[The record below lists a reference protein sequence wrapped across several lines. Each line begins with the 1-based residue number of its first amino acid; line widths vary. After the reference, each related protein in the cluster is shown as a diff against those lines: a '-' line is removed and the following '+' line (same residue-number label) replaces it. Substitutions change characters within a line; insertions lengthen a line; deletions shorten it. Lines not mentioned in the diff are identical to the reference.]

1 MIMKKFLFAGMMA
14 VTALGVQSCLDFDDP
29 GSELGAGQT
38 TVDATVY
45 HGNVDSIDYRRDIPV
60 EELKHA
66 IDTLNKMKMLGNSL
80 TGQYCLRGAKNG
92 DVPGAHAYQRQFSL
106 GPDAYAQYM
115 VVHHKDFMYGT
126 LTSTYNVS
134 EEFNGDPLGSYTM
147 VKNALMPL
155 LNHPII
161 DTIPEFKAINLL
173 YYCVSAQER
182 ADLSGPYTYLEDKLN
197 SEEPVEYNDLK
208 TIYYGVKENL
218 DTIVECLKYYEANRS
233 KEYKREMQK
242 VMTRYCTT
250 SRAMFTGDWSMDSY
264 IRLANSLKLRM
275 AMHMVKVEPET
286 AKQWAE
292 EAVASGVIETVDQQH
307 ALYPMVSGFTHPY
320 VEICNSWS
328 DLRLC
333 ASFESLLMSLKHPYT
348 KYVFAN
354 NSQPIIN
361 EATGTE
367 LPAHSKIVG
376 LRAGRL
382 MPDGQNYPLNPLAAF
397 SSINSGAMANAP
409 LYLVKLAEVNF
420 LRAEGALRGWNMG
433 GDAEYFYNEGIKYAY
448 LDEPMQVSD
457 GMGGFSANSQYHTA
471 LADYMALEQPVAYT
485 QVEVSGDGEDW
496 PSVTK
501 IGVKWNNG
509 DDQETKLE
517 KIITQKYIALFPLST
532 EAWTE
537 MRRTGYPKVFPVLN
551 ADDGDGSI
559 EQGEMIRRIP
569 WNASDPIVQQLIE
582 ASGLVTLG
590 GPDLQSTRLWWDL
603 DAPNF

>member
-218 DTIVECLKYYEANRS
+218 DTIVECLKYYEANRPQ
-233 KEYKREMQK
+233 EYKREMQK

-448 LDEPMQVSD
+448 LDEPM
-457 GMGGFSANSQYHTA
+457 MGASEYNAA
-471 LADYMALEQPVAYT
+471 LADYMALEQAVEYT

>member
-1 MIMKKFLFAGMMA
+1 
-14 VTALGVQSCLDFDDP
+14 
-29 GSELGAGQT
+29 
-38 TVDATVY
+38 
-45 HGNVDSIDYRRDIPV
+45 
-60 EELKHA
+60 
-66 IDTLNKMKMLGNSL
+66 
-80 TGQYCLRGAKNG
+80 
-92 DVPGAHAYQRQFSL
+92 VPGAHAYQRQFSL

-126 LTSTYNVS
+126 LTSAYNVS

-218 DTIVECLKYYEANRS
+218 DTIVACLKHYEANRS
-233 KEYKREMQK
+233 KEYKKEIQK

-275 AMHMVKVEPET
+275 AMHMVKIEPET

-361 EATGTE
+361 EATGEE

-397 SSINSGAMANAP
+397 SSINSSAFAMAP

-433 GDAEYFYNEGIKYAY
+433 GTAEYFYEEGIKNAY
-448 LDEPMQVSD
+448 LDEPM
-457 GMGGFSANSQYHTA
+457 MGAMEYNAA
-471 LADYMALEQPVAYT
+471 LADYMALETPVDYI
-485 QVEVSGDGEDW
+485 QKEVSGDGEDW

-501 IGVKWNNG
+501 IGVKWNDG

-551 ADDGDGSI
+551 TDDGDGSI

-582 ASGLVTLG
+582 ASGLATLG
-590 GPDLQSTRLWWDL
+590 GPDLQATRLWWDV

>member
-1 MIMKKFLFAGMMA
+1 MKKFLFAGMMA

-29 GSELGAGQT
+29 GAELGAGQT

-45 HGNVDSIDYRRDIPV
+45 HGNVDSIDYLRDIPV
-60 EELKHA
+60 TELKHA

-126 LTSTYNVS
+126 LTSAYNVS

-208 TIYYGVKENL
+208 TIYYGVKDNL
-218 DTIVECLKYYEANRS
+218 DTIVACLKHYEANRS
-233 KEYKREMQK
+233 KEYKKEIQK

-275 AMHMVKVEPET
+275 AMHMVKIEPET

-361 EATGTE
+361 EATGEE

-397 SSINSGAMANAP
+397 SSINSSAFAMAP

-433 GDAEYFYNEGIKYAY
+433 GTAEQFYEEGIKNAY
-448 LDEPMQVSD
+448 LDEPM
-457 GMGGFSANSQYHTA
+457 MGAMEYNAA
-471 LADYMALEQPVAYT
+471 LADYMALETPVDYK

-501 IGVKWNNG
+501 IGVKWNDG

-582 ASGLVTLG
+582 ASGLATLG
-590 GPDLQSTRLWWDL
+590 GPDLQATRLWWDV

>member
-1 MIMKKFLFAGMMA
+1 MRKILFAGMMA
-14 VTALGVQSCLDFDDP
+14 ATALGVQSCLDYDDP
-29 GSELGAGQT
+29 GAELGSNQT
-38 TVDATVY
+38 TIDATV
-45 HGNVDSIDYRRDIPV
+45 HQGNVDSIDYRRDIPIDD
-60 EELKHA
+60 LKHA
-66 IDTLNKMKMLGNSL
+66 IDTLNQMKVLGQSL

-106 GPDAYAQYM
+106 GPDGYAQYM

-134 EEFNGDPLGSYTM
+134 EDFNGDPLGSYTM

-197 SEEPVEYNDLK
+197 SEEPTEYNDLK

-218 DTIVECLKYYEANRS
+218 DTIVACLKYYEANRS
-233 KEYKREMQK
+233 NEYKKEIQK

-275 AMHMVKVEPET
+275 ALHMVKVEPET

-333 ASFESLLMSLKHPYT
+333 ASFESLLMSLNHPYT
-348 KYVFAN
+348 KYVFAM

-361 EATGTE
+361 ESTGEE
-367 LPAHSKIVG
+367 LPAYSKIVG

-397 SSINSGAMANAP
+397 SSINSSAIAQAP

-433 GDAEYFYNEGIKYAY
+433 GDAEYFYNEGIKNAY
-448 LDEPMQVSD
+448 LDEPM
-457 GMGGFSANSQYHTA
+457 MGAYEYNAA
-471 LADYMALEQPVAYT
+471 LADYMNLEEALDYT
-485 QVEVSGDGEDW
+485 QVEASGDGEDW

-501 IGVKWNNG
+501 IGVKWNGG
-509 DDQETKLE
+509 DSNEIKLE

-551 ADDGDGSI
+551 PDDGDGSL
-559 EQGEMIRRIP
+559 EKGEIIRRIP

-582 ASGLVTLG
+582 ASGIPTLG
-590 GPDLQSTRLWWDL
+590 GPDLQATRLWWDV